1 MTDGRAKPCSSM
13 GFSFSSRVN
22 GKKRSIACRD
32 HGEEG
37 SRERQAQS
45 ERRRLQ
51 WWTLTMIRYLP

>member
-1 MTDGRAKPCSSM
+1 M

-37 SRERQAQS
+37 ERERQAQF

-51 WWTLTMIRYLP
+51 WWMLTMIRYLP